1 MVTPVYSPI
10 VSTVKSITR
19 FTFKTKDQIAYLAIS
34 HPHSSS
40 GLGSSKSSPKDQS
53 VNKSSGFITNISR
66 CMYKKIY
73 TLHTVSIIKC
83 FTI

>member
-40 GLGSSKSSPKDQS
+40 GLGSSKSSLKDQS
-53 VNKSSGFITNISR
+53 VNK
-66 CMYKKIY
+66 K
-73 TLHTVSIIKC
+73 
-83 FTI
+83 